1 MEENRK
7 PVYLEEAEELCGE
20 KLDRYGLN
28 AKQRKQRKKD
38 ANTEILK
45 KLSPIFT
52 WLILGILT
60 GVALFFLKDKLSLD
74 EKVIDYMNIFFCCI
88 VGICWWFIPFLIFKG
103 LIKKIFGKLFVVL
116 QGKKVPYE
124 LMPFT
129 RPNGSPA
136 HSQHR
141 DFIRCPR
148 CGYKLE
154 IIDFETN
161 NGTIYEM
168 KKFAF
173 KDDYGYQSAPFDL
186 PCAATP
192 LVEHTSYKCT
202 RCNFSFKASYHGEYT
217 YNSKY
222 GGTKGYTIIHT
233 NKIIPLSENVKMDAE
248 AEKILKPYVTTTS
261 SFIYNN

>member
-148 CGYKLE
+148 C
-154 IIDFETN
+154 
-161 NGTIYEM
+161 
-168 KKFAF
+168 
-173 KDDYGYQSAPFDL
+173 
-186 PCAATP
+186 
-192 LVEHTSYKCT
+192 V
-202 RCNFSFKASYHGEYT
+202 
-217 YNSKY
+217 
-222 GGTKGYTIIHT
+222 
-233 NKIIPLSENVKMDAE
+233 
-248 AEKILKPYVTTTS
+248 
-261 SFIYNN
+261 